1 MIVKILSSASSDFHG
16 VKYNDKKMESGTGE
30 LMTMENFP
38 EGFDEN
44 TKQEDV
50 RNYFKSISKSD
61 KVKKPQFHATI
72 STKFQNHSKEE
83 LTEIGKEF
91 MKEMGYGNQPY
102 IIVFHNDTENN
113 HIHLVSTRVDKSTG
127 KKIDDSFEKLKSQR
141 ALQKVL
147 AELQGENLDK
157 DLEKLLRYKFS
168 TMKQLEL
175 LLERGRFKLVQNKN
189 DDTAF
194 DILKNGVRQKTLEA
208 RQIVFHSKSD
218 SKRAKQ
224 IKAFLEKYKEA
235 YSNKVFKV
243 IDNREA
249 EGIEDDKTQRNF
261 APKIEF
267 ESELQ
272 HKMREMFGI
281 DIVFHHKDGQQPFG
295 YSLIDYKTQKVFKGS
310 EIMKMNEI
318 FDFTKEKLD
327 KRIFEQIKDYNVFNA
342 QYKKELLNYFHH
354 HSKNDEARGI
364 KEFMIFENKNRK
376 DMGEY
381 KKVREETFQVIR
393 HSKPNTDISIFEGED
408 GKHYITHKQYHHIH
422 ELESL
427 VGQTPY
433 QNFINPQTEQV
444 STKNIQD
451 DKLSK
456 VINEFLFEIMK
467 SSGKG
472 LDPAE
477 EERKRKRKKRR

>member
-16 VKYNDKKMESGTGE
+16 VKYNDKKRESGAGE
-30 LMTMENFP
+30 LMLMQNFP
-38 EGFDEN
+38 DGIDEKS
-44 TKQEDV
+44 KQEEV
-50 RNYFKSISKSD
+50 RNYFKAISKSD

-83 LTEIGKEF
+83 LTEIGKHF
-91 MKEMGYGNQPY
+91 M
-102 IIVFHNDTENN
+102 
-113 HIHLVSTRVDKSTG
+113 TG
-127 KKIDDSFEKLKSQR
+127 KKMDDSFEKLKSQR

-147 AELQGENLDK
+147 AELQGVDLDK
-157 DLEKLLRYKFS
+157 ELEKLLKYKYS
-168 TMKQLEL
+168 TAKQLEL
-175 LLERGRFKLVQNKN
+175 LLERSGFKFIKN
-189 DDTAF
+189 RENDTAF
-194 DILKNGVRQKTLEA
+194 DILKNGVKQKTIFDN
-208 RQIVFHSKSD
+208 QIVFNSKSD
-218 SKRAKQ
+218 SKRANQ
-224 IKAFLEKYKEA
+224 IKAFLNKYKEV

-249 EGIEDDKTQRNF
+249 EGIEDDQTKRN
-261 APKIEF
+261 ATPKIEF

-295 YSLIDYKTQKVFKGS
+295 YSLIDHKTQKVFKGS

-451 DKLSK
+451 NKLSK

>member
-16 VKYNDKKMESGTGE
+16 VKYNDKKMESGAGE

-113 HIHLVSTRVDKSTG
+113 NIHLVSTRVDKSTG

-168 TMKQLEL
+168 TIKQLEL

-261 APKIEF
+261 APK
-267 ESELQ
+267 
-272 HKMREMFGI
+272 G
-281 DIVFHHKDGQQPFG
+281 
-295 YSLIDYKTQKVFKGS
+295 
-310 EIMKMNEI
+310 
-318 FDFTKEKLD
+318 
-327 KRIFEQIKDYNVFNA
+327 
-342 QYKKELLNYFHH
+342 
-354 HSKNDEARGI
+354 
-364 KEFMIFENKNRK
+364 
-376 DMGEY
+376 
-381 KKVREETFQVIR
+381 
-393 HSKPNTDISIFEGED
+393 
-408 GKHYITHKQYHHIH
+408 
-422 ELESL
+422 
-427 VGQTPY
+427 
-433 QNFINPQTEQV
+433 
-444 STKNIQD
+444 
-451 DKLSK
+451 
-456 VINEFLFEIMK
+456 
-467 SSGKG
+467 
-472 LDPAE
+472 
-477 EERKRKRKKRR
+477 

>member
-16 VKYNDKKMESGTGE
+16 VKYNDKKRKSGAGE
-30 LMTMENFP
+30 LMLMQNFP
-38 EGFDEN
+38 DGIDEKS
-44 TKQEDV
+44 KQKEV
-50 RNYFKSISKSD
+50 RNYFKAISKSD

-83 LTEIGKEF
+83 LTEIGKHF
-91 MKEMGYGNQPY
+91 MKEMGYENQPY

-113 HIHLVSTRVDKSTG
+113 HIHLVSTRVDKTTG
-127 KKIDDSFEKLKSQR
+127 KKMDDSFEKLKSQR

-147 AELQGENLDK
+147 AELQGVDLDK
-157 DLEKLLRYKFS
+157 ELE
-168 TMKQLEL
+168 
-175 LLERGRFKLVQNKN
+175 N
-189 DDTAF
+189 DTAF
-194 DILKNGVRQKTLEA
+194 DILKNGVKQKTIFDN
-208 RQIVFHSKSD
+208 QIVFSSKSD
-218 SKRAKQ
+218 SKRANQ
-224 IKAFLEKYKEA
+224 IKAFLNKYKEV

-249 EGIEDDKTQRNF
+249 EGIEDDQTKRN
-261 APKIEF
+261 ATPKIEF

-295 YSLIDYKTQKVFKGS
+295 YSLIDHKTQKVFKGS

-364 KEFMIFENKNRK
+364 KEFMIFENKNQK

-451 DKLSK
+451 NKLSK

>member
-16 VKYNDKKMESGTGE
+16 VKYNDKKRESGAGE
-30 LMTMENFP
+30 LMLMQNFP
-38 EGFDEN
+38 DGIDEKS
-44 TKQEDV
+44 KQEEV
-50 RNYFKSISKSD
+50 RNYFKAISKSD

-83 LTEIGKEF
+83 LTEIGKHF
-91 MKEMGYGNQPY
+91 MKEMGYENQPY

-113 HIHLVSTRVDKSTG
+113 HIHLVSTRVDKTTG
-127 KKIDDSFEKLKSQR
+127 KKMDDSFEKLKSQR

-147 AELQGENLDK
+147 AELQGVDLDK
-157 DLEKLLRYKFS
+157 ELEKLLKYKYS
-168 TMKQLEL
+168 TAKQLEL
-175 LLERGRFKLVQNKN
+175 L
-189 DDTAF
+189 
-194 DILKNGVRQKTLEA
+194 QKTIFDN
-208 RQIVFHSKSD
+208 QIVFNSKSD
-218 SKRAKQ
+218 SKRANQ
-224 IKAFLEKYKEA
+224 IKAFLNKYKEV

-249 EGIEDDKTQRNF
+249 EGIEDDQTKRN
-261 APKIEF
+261 ATPKIEF

-295 YSLIDYKTQKVFKGS
+295 YSLIDHKTQKVFKGS

-376 DMGEY
+376 DMEEY

>member
-16 VKYNDKKMESGTGE
+16 GKYNDKKMESGTGE

-295 YSLIDYKTQKVFKGS
+295 YSLIDHKTQKVFKGS

-318 FDFTKEKLD
+318 FDFTQDKLD
-327 KRIFEQIKDYNVFNA
+327 KRLFEQLKDYNVFHLG
-342 QYKKELLNYFHH
+342 YKKELLKFLKHH
-354 HSKNDEARGI
+354 IQNQDI
-364 KEFMIFENKNRK
+364 KDFMIFENKHKKNLE
-376 DMGEY
+376 EY
-381 KKVREETFQVIR
+381 KKVQKETFQVIKQDKQDADIFIFKGDDSR
-393 HSKPNTDISIFEGED
+393 HYMI
-408 GKHYITHKQYHHIH
+408 HKQYHHIH
-422 ELESL
+422 ELEGL
-427 VGQTPY
+427 IGQTAY
-433 QNFINPQTEQV
+433 QNFANPTSQEKQV
-444 STKNIQD
+444 TYQKRDELAKALDEFWFEMMKNT
-451 DKLSK
+451 
-456 VINEFLFEIMK
+456 
-467 SSGKG
+467 GKG
-472 LDPAE
+472 IDPAE

>member
-1 MIVKILSSASSDFHG
+1 MIVKILSSASNDFHG
-16 VKYNDKKMESGTGE
+16 VKYNDKKMESGAGE

-38 EGFDEN
+38 DGFEEN
-44 TKQEDV
+44 PKQEAV
-50 RNYFKSISKSD
+50 RNYFKSISKSE

-83 LTEIGKEF
+83 LTEIGQNF
-91 MKEMGYGNQPY
+91 MQEMGYGKQPY

-113 HIHLVSTRVDKSTG
+113 HIHIVSTRVDKSTG

-147 AELQGENLDK
+147 AQLHGEQLDK
-157 DLEKLLRYKFS
+157 DLEKLLRYRYG
-168 TMKQLEL
+168 TTKQLAL
-175 LLERGRFKLVQNKN
+175 LLERSGFKMGQNKT

-194 DILKNGVRQKTLEA
+194 DILKNGVKQKTLEA
-208 RQIVFHSKSD
+208 NQIVFHSQSD

-224 IKAFLEKYKEA
+224 IKAFLEKYKSV

-249 EGIEDDKTQRNF
+249 EGNPEEKTERNI

-281 DIVFHHKDGQQPFG
+281 DIVFHHKEGQKPFG
-295 YSLIDYKTQKVFKGS
+295 YTLIDHKTQKVWKGS

-318 FDFTKEKLD
+318 FDFTQEQLD
-327 KRIFEQIKDYNVFNA
+327 KRLFEQMKDYNIFNTHQKQA
-342 QYKKELLNYFHH
+342 LRRFFNRYLTSEKIQ
-354 HSKNDEARGI
+354 D
-364 KEFMIFENKNRK
+364 FMIFENKHRK
-376 DMGEY
+376 NLEEY
-381 KKVREETFQVIR
+381 KKVREETFQAI
-393 HSKPNTDISIFEGED
+393 KQPQKQTDISIFKGED
-408 GKHYITHKQYHHIH
+408 GRYYMVHQQYHHLH
-422 ELESL
+422 DLESL
-427 VGQTPY
+427 IGQTAY
-433 QNFINPQTEQV
+433 QNFVNPSSQKQERTYYQKDELSQALDEFWFEMM
-444 STKNIQD
+444 KN
-451 DKLSK
+451 
-456 VINEFLFEIMK
+456 N
-467 SSGKG
+467 GKG

>member
-1 MIVKILSSASSDFHG
+1 MIVKILSSASNDFHG
-16 VKYNDKKMESGTGE
+16 VKYNDKKMESGAGE

-83 LTEIGKEF
+83 LTEIGKES
-91 MKEMGYGNQPY
+91 MKEMGYRNQPY

-281 DIVFHHKDGQQPFG
+281 DIVFHHKDGKQPFG
-295 YSLIDYKTQKVFKGS
+295 YSLIDHKTQKVFKGS

-354 HSKNDEARGI
+354 HSKNDEAREI

-376 DMGEY
+376 DMEEY